1 MKTFADFV
9 DLCCEQ
15 TALPEADARR
25 CLLLHMDSGHISEQD
40 VVIYINYPE
49 YTESEMGRILG
60 LSQRAVSRA
69 LARVRKVWPALRND
83 PIVRE
88 NGTASIPEMVSYESW
103 MDDQVTHK
111 F

>member
-15 TALPEADARR
+15 TALPEADAQR
-25 CLLLHMDSGHISEQD
+25 CLLLHMESSHVSEQD

-60 LSQRAVSRA
+60 LSRRAVSRA
-69 LARVRKVWPALRND
+69 LARVRRAWPTLRND
-83 PIVRE
+83 PITRG
-88 NGTASIPEMVSYESW
+88 NGTASIPEMISYESW
-103 MDDQVTHK
+103 MDDQITHQ